1 MHGYNLVSD
10 NSRKLVLRELGLN
23 RSDYRIGIGKSDNC
37 PELSEYRN
45 RGLYRNRI
53 STGIK

>member
-10 NSRKLVLRELGLN
+10 NSRKLVLRELGLS

-37 PELSEYRN
+37 PELSESRV
-45 RGLYRNRI
+45 I
-53 STGIK
+53 S